1 MVFSQEILFEWIRCL
16 FQVFYTQLLHLWNIF
31 HSNLFLIVD
40 RMKIICILAI
50 FSQVLKTTL
59 RSAFQQTQ
67 EQNILRRHVDRR
79 ELKTKKLPE
88 CLCLWP
94 WCSLEKFHVRSVMTA
109 FITCPFV
116 FIDTKFHCDVI
127 CTINL
132 ALQFT
137 IAMSEPRISSI
148 Q

>member
-1 MVFSQEILFEWIRCL
+1 MLISTILDSASTLMKYFPQQS
-16 FQVFYTQLLHLWNIF
+16 F
-31 HSNLFLIVD
+31 FLIVD

-50 FSQVLKTTL
+50 FPQVLKTTL

-67 EQNILRRHVDRR
+67 EQNILRRQVDRR

-94 WCSLEKFHVRSVMTA
+94 WCSLGKFHVRSVMTA

-127 CTINL
+127 CTIKL
-132 ALQFT
+132 AFWFILFHNCNVRT
-137 IAMSEPRISSI
+137 
-148 Q
+148 